1 MQSVTALSPVAL
13 HEATA
18 RCVVESAHVLGL
30 ATADYMSMSPDA
42 MPKSDGEPLVTLKYI
57 AARCSGVLDVAVG
70 AFNKQVEKLAATAL
84 ASGAPYKLHCNKLAL
99 TLESLGWRITMAFGA
114 TEGADAD
121 VAACN
126 GAARAI
132 GLLMRHGDLNDE
144 LLKDVVLRL
153 AAALEGRVV
162 YAEAEPADCGVLEA
176 GPQMPPTPQAV
187 RAALKEGLITANQVI
202 RYCTSLWMP
211 LCLAHSCSISH
222 TPPCVMCAAMRMQQR
237 VRLPPLGHRLRVLRR

>member
-30 ATADYMSMSPDA
+30 ATADYMSMPPDA

-84 ASGAPYKLHCNKLAL
+84 ASGAPFKLHCNKLAL
-99 TLESLGWRITMAFGA
+99 TLESLGWRTTMAFGA

-162 YAEAEPADCGVLEA
+162 YADADPADCGVLEPA

-202 RYCTSLWMP
+202 RYCTSLRTP

-222 TPPCVMCAAMRMQQR
+222 THPLWSCVQLCACSSECVYHHWATD
-237 VRLPPLGHRLRVLRR
+237 